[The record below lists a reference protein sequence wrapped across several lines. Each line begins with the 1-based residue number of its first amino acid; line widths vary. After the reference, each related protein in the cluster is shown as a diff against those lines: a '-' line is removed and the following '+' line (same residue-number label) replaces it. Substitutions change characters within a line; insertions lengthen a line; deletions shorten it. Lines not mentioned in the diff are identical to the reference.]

1 MPLARAPVAL
11 LLVVGLGLAACTS
24 GGSGGSSSD
33 GAPASSTTSTRPAV
47 TTPPCDFSGATFKR
61 ESVVGSDSSLITTAE
76 VSDAGCTDR
85 IEFDFQ
91 SLGADLPP
99 KYSVEYAAGPFHD
112 VNQLYEVDVSGASDL
127 VIRFDQVGATDLE
140 GELVYS
146 SRESIQPGN
155 LHHLAE
161 LRMVVAPEGSV
172 MFVAGLDGERP
183 FTVDGAASPPRV
195 IVTIG

>member
-11 LLVVGLGLAACTS
+11 LLVVGLGLAACTN

-33 GAPASSTTSTRPAV
+33 GASPTTTSTPRSAGTAPR
-47 TTPPCDFSGATFKR
+47 CDVAGATFKR
-61 ESVVGSDSSLITTAE
+61 ESTAGSESSLITSAE
-76 VSDAGCTDR
+76 VSDTGCADR
-85 IEFDFQ
+85 IEFRFQ
-91 SLGADLPP
+91 SLGANLPP
-99 KYSVEYAAGPFHD
+99 KYVVEYAPGPFRD
-112 VNQLYEVDVSGASDL
+112 VNQLYEVDVAGESDL
-127 VIRFDQVGATDLE
+127 VIRFDQVGSTDLE
-140 GELVYS
+140 GELVFT

-172 MFVAGLDGERP
+172 MFVAGLDSERP
-183 FTVDGAASPPRV
+183 FSVDGAASPPRV

>member
-1 MPLARAPVAL
+1 VSFARVPVAL
-11 LLVVGLGLAACTS
+11 LLVLGLALAACTS
-24 GGSGGSSSD
+24 GGGGSDADERTSPS
-33 GAPASSTTSTRPAV
+33 TSTPRV

-61 ESVVGSDSSLITTAE
+61 ESSTGSDASLITSAE

-91 SLGADLPP
+91 SLAADLPP
-99 KYSVEYAAGPFHD
+99 KYVVEYAAGPFHD
-112 VNQLYEVDVSGASDL
+112 VNQLYEVDVAGESDL
-127 VIRFDQVGATDLE
+127 VIRFDGVGATDLE
-140 GELVYS
+140 GNLVFE

-161 LRMVVAPEGSV
+161 LRWVVGPEGSV
-172 MFVAGLDGERP
+172 MFVAGLDTERP
-183 FTVDGAASPPRV
+183 FSVDGAASPPRV

>member
-1 MPLARAPVAL
+1 MPPARAPVAL
-11 LLVVGLGLAACTS
+11 LLVLGLALAACTS

-33 GAPASSTTSTRPAV
+33 GASPTTTSTARSAGTAPA
-47 TTPPCDFSGATFKR
+47 CDVSGATFKR
-61 ESVVGSDSSLITTAE
+61 ESTVGSDSSLITAAE
-76 VSDAGCTDR
+76 VSDTGCSDR
-85 IEFDFQ
+85 IEFRFQ

-99 KYSVEYAAGPFHD
+99 KYVVEYAPGPFRD
-112 VNQLYEVDVSGASDL
+112 VNQLYEVDVAGESDL

-140 GELVYS
+140 GELVFT

-172 MFVAGLDGERP
+172 MFVAGLDSERP
-183 FTVDGAASPPRV
+183 FSVDGAASPPRV